1 MSTLATHTRWTDI
14 PAEALNP
21 NLTRQFVSGSQSMI
35 ARIVLKKGTLVPRHS
50 HPNEQIAYI
59 LEGAL
64 RFLLGDEAN
73 PQEAIVRAGDILVI
87 PANLPHSAEALED
100 TVDIDLFAPP
110 REDWLSGTDTY
121 LR

>member
-1 MSTLATHTRWTDI
+1 MSTLATLTRWTDI

-64 RFLLGDEAN
+64 RFLLGDESN

-87 PANLPHSAEALED
+87 PADLPHSAEALED
-100 TVDIDLFAPP
+100 TVDIDIFAPP
-110 REDWLSGTDTY
+110 RQDWIAGTDTY